1 MAEPGAGLFRTSM
14 SLLATGVTVVTTTT
28 CDGPVGMTASAVCSL
43 SLEPP
48 QLLVCVQQALPTH
61 VALEQND
68 AFGVSVLGEEH
79 VRVARRFATRG
90 ADRFGGLVLRDDI
103 GVPILADA
111 IAFFECRVEER
122 HPGGDHTIFV
132 GRVLR
137 CGHQPGRRP
146 LLYFDRSF
154 GSIESPEYRLFRSW
168 SEAGQTS

>member
-1 MAEPGAGLFRTSM
+1 MTELGGDNFRTSM

-28 CDGPVGMTASAVCSL
+28 HEGPVGMTASAVCSL

-61 VALEQND
+61 VALEQSA
-68 AFGVSVLGEEH
+68 AFGISVLGEEH
-79 VRVARRFATRG
+79 VGVARRFATRG
-90 ADRFGGLVLRDDI
+90 ADRFAGLTMRDDI
-103 GVPILADA
+103 GAPILADA

-146 LLYFDRSF
+146 LLYFDRAF
-154 GSIESPEYRLFRSW
+154 GSIESAEYRLFRAW
-168 SEAGQTS
+168 SEAGQIS

>member
-1 MAEPGAGLFRTSM
+1 MNGPGGDRFRTSM
-14 SLLATGVTVVTTTT
+14 SLLATGVTVVTTNTD
-28 CDGPVGMTASAVCSL
+28 DGPVGMTASAVCSL

-61 VALEQND
+61 VALEQSD

-79 VRVARRFATRG
+79 VGVARRFATRG
-90 ADRFGGLVLRDDI
+90 ADRFGAVALRDDVD
-103 GVPILADA
+103 VPILADA

-146 LLYFDRSF
+146 LLYFDRAFASM
-154 GSIESPEYRLFRSW
+154 EPADYTLFRSW
-168 SEAGQTS
+168 AETGQIA